1 MHTAPPHCR
10 AVAHTR
16 AFKPPSYSASTN
28 FLASPLGSPRPTNQR
43 PPALLFFFQAEDG
56 IRDADVTGVQRC
68 ALPIFHR
75 FASPRT
81 VDALL
86 RALPVGGRAA
96 IWGEEVY
103 FQVSVQAAGES
114 PRNKLEVGSIAY
126 WPMGSAVCVF
136 FGPTKPYSPVN
147 MIGRV
152 TANLE
157 LFRKVREG
165 TTVTIKKA

>member
-1 MHTAPPHCR
+1 M
-10 AVAHTR
+10 
-16 AFKPPSYSASTN
+16 SGIN
-28 FLASPLGSPRPTNQR
+28 LGSEVSRPKIILEIER
-43 PPALLFFFQAEDG
+43 IGVAEG
-56 IRDADVTGVQRC
+56 E
-68 ALPIFHR
+68 FHR

-157 LFRKVREG
+157 LFRKVRGG

>member
-1 MHTAPPHCR
+1 VLEIER
-10 AVAHTR
+10 IG
-16 AFKPPSYSASTN
+16 K
-28 FLASPLGSPRPTNQR
+28 
-43 PPALLFFFQAEDG
+43 AEG
-56 IRDADVTGVQRC
+56 E
-68 ALPIFHR
+68 FHR
-75 FASPRT
+75 FAAPRT

-96 IWGEEVY
+96 IWGEEIY
-103 FQVSVQAAGES
+103 FQVSVQAAAES
-114 PRNKLEVGSIAY
+114 PRNKVEVGSIAY

-152 TANLE
+152 TTNLE

-165 TTVTIKKA
+165 TTVTIKKT